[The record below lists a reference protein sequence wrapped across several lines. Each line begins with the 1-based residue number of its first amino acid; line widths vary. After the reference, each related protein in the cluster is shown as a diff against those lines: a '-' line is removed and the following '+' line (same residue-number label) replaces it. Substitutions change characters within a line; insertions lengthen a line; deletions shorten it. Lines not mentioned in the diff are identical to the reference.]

1 MMDGLGERLQEKI
14 NMLKQISEELK
25 RHVPFTVFGAA
36 TGIIV
41 MFVLVFS
48 HASRGISDALFY
60 TLHPLHVV
68 LSALATISM
77 YKLHGKGKLWVAILI
92 GYTGSIGIATLSDAI
107 IPYLGGGLLN
117 VPMEFHVPFI
127 ETAKMP
133 FIGIAKWKIVNFAAI
148 LGIVIGYLKPKTRFP
163 HFGHVLLSTWASLFG
178 FTAFGIANWI
188 PLLPFVLLF
197 LFLAVWIP
205 CCVSDIVFP
214 LLFVKENQK
223 ERKHA

>member
-1 MMDGLGERLQEKI
+1 
-14 NMLKQISEELK
+14 MLKQIFKELK
-25 RHVPFTVFGAA
+25 RHVPFTMFGAI

-41 MFVLVFS
+41 MIIIVFF
-48 HASRGISDALFY
+48 HTPREISNAIFY

-77 YKLHGKGKLWVAILI
+77 YKLHGRGKLWKAIII
-92 GYTGSIGIATLSDAI
+92 GYTGSIGIATLSDAV
-107 IPYLGGGLLN
+107 IPYLGGSLLN

-133 FIGIAKWKIVNFAAI
+133 FIGIAKWKIVNSAAV
-148 LGIVIGYLKPKTRFP
+148 LGIAIGYLKPNTRFP
-163 HFGHVLLSTWASLFG
+163 HFGHVLLSTWASLFA
-178 FTAFGIANWI
+178 FTAFGVANWI
-188 PLLPFVLLF
+188 TLLPFVLLF

-214 LLFVKENQK
+214 LLFVREK
-223 ERKHA
+223 

>member
-1 MMDGLGERLQEKI
+1 
-14 NMLKQISEELK
+14 MLKQIFKELK
-25 RHVPFTVFGAA
+25 RHIPFTMFGAV

-41 MFVLVFS
+41 MIIIVFF
-48 HASRGISDALFY
+48 HTPREISNAIFY

-68 LSALATISM
+68 LSALTTISM
-77 YKLHGKGKLWVAILI
+77 YRLHGRGKLWKAIII

-117 VPMEFHVPFI
+117 VQMEFHVPFI

-133 FIGIAKWKIVNFAAI
+133 FIGIAKWKIVNSAAI
-148 LGIVIGYLKPKTRFP
+148 LGIVIGCLKPKTRFP
-163 HFGHVLLSTWASLFG
+163 HFGHVLLSTWASLFA
-178 FTAFGIANWI
+178 FTAFGVANWI

-214 LLFVKENQK
+214 LLFVREK
-223 ERKHA
+223 

>member
-14 NMLKQISEELK
+14 NMLKQISKELK

-41 MFVLVFS
+41 MVVMVFS

-68 LSALATISM
+68 LSALATTAM

-92 GYTGSIGIATLSDAI
+92 GYTGSIGIATLSDTI

-117 VPMEFHVPFI
+117 VPMEFHAPFI

-133 FIGIAKWKIVNFAAI
+133 FIGIAKWKIVNSAAI
-148 LGIVIGYLKPKTRFP
+148 LGIAIGYLKPKTRFP

>member
-1 MMDGLGERLQEKI
+1 
-14 NMLKQISEELK
+14 MLKQISKELK
-25 RHVPFTVFGAA
+25 RHIPFTMFGAI
-36 TGIIV
+36 TGIII
-41 MFVLVFS
+41 MIIMVFS
-48 HASRGISDALFY
+48 HTSKGISNAIFY

-68 LSALATISM
+68 LSALATTAM
-77 YKLHGKGKLWVAILI
+77 YKLHGKGKLWIAVLI
-92 GYTGSIGIATLSDAI
+92 GYTGSIGIATLSDAV

-133 FIGIAKWKIVNFAAI
+133 FIGIAKWKIVNSAAV
-148 LGIVIGYLKPKTRFP
+148 LGIVIGYLKPKTKFP

-178 FTAFGIANWI
+178 FTAFGVANWI

-205 CCVSDIVFP
+205 CCVSDIVYP
-214 LLFVKENQK
+214 LLFVKKNQK
-223 ERKHA
+223 ERRTSEL

>member
-1 MMDGLGERLQEKI
+1 
-14 NMLKQISEELK
+14 MLKQISKELR
-25 RHVPFTVFGAA
+25 RHIPFTMFGAI
-36 TGIIV
+36 TGIII
-41 MFVLVFS
+41 MIIMVFFHTS
-48 HASRGISDALFY
+48 KGISNAIFY

-68 LSALATISM
+68 LSALATTAM

-117 VPMEFHVPFI
+117 VSMEFHVPFI

-133 FIGIAKWKIVNFAAI
+133 FIGIAKWKIVNSAA
-148 LGIVIGYLKPKTRFP
+148 VIGIAIGFLKPKTKFP

-188 PLLPFVLLF
+188 PLFPFVFLF

-205 CCVSDIVFP
+205 CCVSDIVYP

-223 ERKHA
+223 ERSMSKL